1 MCCIG
6 EFTRPISHTFH
17 AIPLADLTF
26 LPYKGTGAENVT
38 VGTVNGRT
46 YAFAGLER
54 IGGVMIYDITD
65 PLLRHIPELCEQP
78 QLFGGYL

>member
-1 MCCIG
+1 MLHRGIHVPPFHTH
-6 EFTRPISHTFH
+6 FTQSCW
-17 AIPLADLTF
+17 LTLHSF
-26 LPYKGTGAENVT
+26 PTKGPEPENVT

-54 IGGVMIYDITD
+54 IGGVMICDITD
-65 PLLRHIPELCEQP
+65 PLLRRIPELCEQP